1 MAGTTYDKCKDVEV
15 SGITTPG
22 IFPILIKID
31 FSKLPSAA
39 SGDNWK
45 IFAVKDGWIL
55 WDGFT
60 KVTTASSSVATIDIG
75 TAEDGTQLDTAI
87 DVSTQATD
95 WTKMDTLVDGTKIII
110 AADGYIWLDI
120 NDAAI
125 TDGTL
130 DILLFFGTAPGEDQE
145 GLI

>member
-1 MAGTTYDKCKDVEV
+1 MAGTTYDMTKQVEV
-15 SGITTPG
+15 SGMTKPG

-31 FSKLPSAA
+31 FSKLNVAA
-39 SGDNWK
+39 SDDNWK

-60 KVTTASSSVATIDIG
+60 KVATVSASIATVDVG

-87 DVSTQATD
+87 DISSAATD
-95 WTKMDTLVDGTKIII
+95 WTKMDTLKDGTKIII
-110 AADGYIWLDI
+110 AADGYIWLDF
-120 NDAAI
+120 NSAAV

-130 DILLFFGTAPGEDQE
+130 DILLFFGTAPGEDLE
-145 GLI
+145 GLV